1 MYDIGMQIGSIILL
15 ILLISAAEYFVTI
28 SRRKL
33 IIKHDDR
40 FILLLEAVI
49 VFIVMVITIGLF
61 TKKQD
66 IKKSIEKFSKAD
78 LLTIG
83 ASSIVTV
90 IITILWVVVID
101 EDELSKVQFISTGLD
116 MFIALAGGYLLLKEG
131 ITTKKATAFALLLVA
146 LYLLSF

>member
-1 MYDIGMQIGSIILL
+1 MKISTIILL
-15 ILLISAAEYFVTI
+15 ILLISAAEYFVTY

-49 VFIVMVITIGLF
+49 IFIVMIIAIGLF
-61 TKKQD
+61 TKKAD
-66 IKKSIEKFSKAD
+66 IKKSISQFTKEDYA
-78 LLTIG
+78 TIA

-90 IITILWVVVID
+90 VITILWVVVID

-116 MFIALAGGYLLLKEG
+116 LFIALAGGYLLLNEG
-131 ITTKKATAFALLLVA
+131 LTTRKVSAFGLLLA
-146 LYLLSF
+146 SLYLLAY

>member
-1 MYDIGMQIGSIILL
+1 MKISTIILL
-15 ILLISAAEYFVTI
+15 ILLISAAEYFVTL

-40 FILLLEAVI
+40 FILLLEAIIIFV
-49 VFIVMVITIGLF
+49 VMVLTIGLF
-61 TKKQD
+61 TKKED
-66 IKKSIEKFSKAD
+66 IKKSISQFTKSDFI
-78 LLTIG
+78 TIG
-83 ASSIVTV
+83 ASSVVTV

-131 ITTKKATAFALLLVA
+131 ITTKKASAFAMLLAA
-146 LYLLSF
+146 LYLLSY

>member
-1 MYDIGMQIGSIILL
+1 MKISNIILL
-15 ILLISAAEYFVTI
+15 ILLISAAEYFVTL

-49 VFIVMVITIGLF
+49 IFVVMVITIGLF
-61 TKKQD
+61 TKKED
-66 IKKSIEKFSKAD
+66 IKKSLSKFTRSD
-78 LLTIG
+78 YITIG

-116 MFIALAGGYLLLKEG
+116 MFIALAGGYLLLREG
-131 ITTKKATAFALLLVA
+131 ITTKKVSAFVLLLA
-146 LYLLSF
+146 SLYLLSY

>member
-1 MYDIGMQIGSIILL
+1 M
-15 ILLISAAEYFVTI
+15 TI

-40 FILLLEAVI
+40 FILLLEAI
-49 VFIVMVITIGLF
+49 IIFAVMMITIGLF
-61 TKKQD
+61 TKKED
-66 IKKSIEKFSKAD
+66 IRKAIKQFSKAD
-78 LLTIG
+78 LITIG

-116 MFIALAGGYLLLKEG
+116 MFIALAGGYLLLKED

-146 LYLLSF
+146 LYLLSY

>member
-1 MYDIGMQIGSIILL
+1 MQISTIILL

-49 VFIVMVITIGLF
+49 IFTVMVLTIGLF
-61 TKKQD
+61 TKKED
-66 IKKSIEKFSKAD
+66 IKKSIKQFSKTD
-78 LLTIG
+78 LITIA

-131 ITTKKATAFALLLVA
+131 LTTKKVSAFGLLLVA
-146 LYLLSF
+146 LYLLSY